1 MKRMLINATQQEELR
16 VAIVDGQSL
25 YDIDIEQPAK
35 EQKKSNIYKGRITRL
50 EPSLEAAFVEYG
62 GDRHGF
68 LPLKEISRDYFL
80 PGTDPNK
87 HGIKELLKEGQE
99 IVVQVDKEERG
110 NKGAALT
117 TFISLA
123 GRYMVLMPNSPRAGG
138 VSRRIEGEDR
148 QALKE
153 AMDKL
158 NIPDDMGIIIRTAG
172 VGRDAEELQWDL
184 DYLLQVWRSI
194 TDAALAKPAAF
205 LIYQESRLIVRA
217 LRDYLRADIGEI
229 LIDSEPVFQEA
240 KDFVEQVMPHNVR
253 KLKLYKDSIPLFNRY
268 QIESQIENAYERQVR
283 LPSGGSIVIDQTE
296 ALTAVDVNSAR
307 ATKGGDIEETA
318 FNTNLEAADEVAR
331 QLRLRD
337 LGGLVVVDFIDMES
351 SRHQREVEERLKNA
365 LKADRARVQIGRIS
379 RFGLLEMSRQRLRP
393 SLGESSQ
400 LVCPRCAGHGR
411 MRSVESLS
419 LSILRLI
426 EEQAMKDSTGQ
437 VLVQAPHE
445 IANFLLNEKRRGLME
460 IEQRHDVPIVIVADD
475 QLETPHFNVQ
485 RIREGE
491 LGEETTKP
499 SYYRTSPR
507 KQEVH
512 ALTRANLNIPPA
524 PAVRAVKPTSPAPI
538 REERSEDEER
548 PKPVAAA
555 ATPRPVAA
563 QPQAQRPAAV
573 AAVAAKPKPGL
584 WSRIMGALGLA
595 TTPKPEP
602 SEAQQRTQREGRDGR
617 PAREERGNRG
627 ENRRNEGRSEGR
639 NDGRNEGRSDGRSD
653 KPAETRGEARGEQ
666 QRERGNRPQKGGGG
680 QQQQPKQPQE
690 ERADKDNGRNNRQ
703 NPRQDGRGDKL
714 EGKPERPDRGEV
726 GRRERSAEPVAA
738 APDRPS
744 RAEAQ
749 AERRERA
756 AEAQAAR
763 PSPELMDAAAL
774 AAAAA
779 VAAEASATG
788 AEVLNPEA
796 AAENGADTGTAGRRR
811 RGRRGGRRRRREGGA
826 AGEGSDQALGL
837 DDEAEG
843 EDEAEEKV
851 AAAVAPTRA
860 ARPAVAV
867 EAVAVTANDDAAE
880 LVPAAAETDDDS
892 EIVARAPEAPAR
904 GEAPI
909 FVPVPMPRAATAA
922 AESAQAARAEAAEAD
937 PAPTPRPP
945 RPPRVRAPAEA
956 AAAATVAA
964 VTSPVAVEALEA
976 PAAPA
981 QVAVEVATAAAEV
994 RIEAPAEAAVVTT
1007 IAAETPAVATDK
1019 AAATAEAPAVVT
1031 EVASSVVETA
1041 PPAPVAS
1048 LIEPVAAAQAV
1059 EPVQAPPAATLEAE
1073 AATVATPRSP
1083 AVVEPAPAEAVE
1095 VVIAAAPAAAA
1106 VAVVEAAP
1114 VVVAE
1119 ATHAV
1124 PVVAAVIEVP
1134 APAQMPA
1141 TETATTGPTA
1151 AEAEAK
1157 VEVVIERVAEVKPVS
1172 EVVIAPP
1179 APVVVA
1185 SPPAAFVPVETAI
1198 EVATPAVVEAGAT
1211 PAVEVSIEPTLA
1223 KPAAVVA
1230 EATDANAVESSPIDD
1245 AAAQPAAEPRQ
1256 ERLI

>member
-62 GDRHGF
+62 GERHGF

-80 PGTDPNK
+80 AGTDPNK

-99 IVVQVDKEERG
+99 VVVQVDKEERG

-229 LIDSEPVFQEA
+229 LIDSEPMFQEA
-240 KDFVEQVMPHNVR
+240 RDFVEQVMPHTLR
-253 KLKLYKDSIPLFNRY
+253 KLKLYKDNIPLFNRY

-351 SRHQREVEERLKNA
+351 NRHQREVEERLKNA

-400 LVCPRCAGHGR
+400 IVCPRCAGHGR
-411 MRSVESLS
+411 MRSVDSLS

-426 EEQAMKDSTGQ
+426 EEQAMKDNTGQ

-460 IEQRHDVPIVIVADD
+460 IEQRHDVPVVIVADD

-491 LGEETTKP
+491 LGEETSKP

-524 PAVRAVKPTSPAPI
+524 PAVKAVKPASPAPI
-538 REERSEDEER
+538 REDREDEEPR
-548 PKPVAAA
+548 AKPAPQPQKPQQVASQ
-555 ATPRPVAA
+555 PR
-563 QPQAQRPAAV
+563 PQAQPAPTV
-573 AAVAAKPKPGL
+573 KKPGL
-584 WSRIMGALGLA
+584 WSRLLGVLGIGAA
-595 TTPKPEP
+595 ETPAAPPAREGK
-602 SEAQQRTQREGRDGR
+602 REGRDGR
-617 PAREERGNRG
+617 RDRDQRREERRGERNEQRGDNRNEARGGQDGRGNKPQKGQQAQGGKPQVDERGPRPNQDERSENRG
-627 ENRRNEGRSEGR
+627 KQGKPQEAQRP
-639 NDGRNEGRSDGRSD
+639 D
-653 KPAETRGEARGEQ
+653 KPERGERPERGDKAERGEAR
-666 QRERGNRPQKGGGG
+666 RERGGSEANA
-680 QQQQPKQPQE
+680 E
-690 ERADKDNGRNNRQ
+690 TRAARN
-703 NPRQDGRGDKL
+703 
-714 EGKPERPDRGEV
+714 E
-726 GRRERSAEPVAA
+726 
-738 APDRPS
+738 
-744 RAEAQ
+744 
-749 AERRERA
+749 ERRESKT
-756 AEAQAAR
+756 AEAGKPADTV
-763 PSPELMDAAAL
+763 EAL
-774 AAAAA
+774 AA
-779 VAAEASATG
+779 VAAATAAVTASVSES
-788 AEVLNPEA
+788 AESAPEA
-796 AAENGADTGTAGRRR
+796 GTDAAATAEGGRRR
-811 RGRRGGRRRRREGGA
+811 RGRRGGRRRRREAGA
-826 AGEGSDQALGL
+826 PGEANGSDQALGL
-837 DDEAEG
+837 DDEDG
-843 EDEAEEKV
+843 EESEASLDAS
-851 AAAVAPTRA
+851 AADATQEVAPRVERA
-860 ARPAVAV
+860 VNSTSEALDEDSAV
-867 EAVAVTANDDAAE
+867 
-880 LVPAAAETDDDS
+880 PQ
-892 EIVARAPEAPAR
+892 APEAPAQ
-904 GEAPI
+904 GEAPP
-909 FVPVPMPRAATAA
+909 FVPVPLPRPAAAAAASAAAAAAVLAAPVEGAAPSRPETQAVTEQATARAVETVVEATHAPAAHAASATVTPAATMDEVATDATPDVVMPRPPVDPQT
-922 AESAQAARAEAAEAD
+922 AESADVSAAASASAATPASVGETGAAQAIAESTAPITTIAAVETVQSPASAASEMVAAAAVETQPPVADETATPVEAPIAPPIESRIAEAPAATVVDSVVAQTSPVEADQVPTSDAAVDAPVVAVAVAEAEAEAEADQAAAVDAERAAVAPRVDEAAEA
-937 PAPTPRPP
+937 
-945 RPPRVRAPAEA
+945 
-956 AAAATVAA
+956 
-964 VTSPVAVEALEA
+964 
-976 PAAPA
+976 
-981 QVAVEVATAAAEV
+981 Q
-994 RIEAPAEAAVVTT
+994 
-1007 IAAETPAVATDK
+1007 
-1019 AAATAEAPAVVT
+1019 
-1031 EVASSVVETA
+1031 
-1041 PPAPVAS
+1041 
-1048 LIEPVAAAQAV
+1048 
-1059 EPVQAPPAATLEAE
+1059 
-1073 AATVATPRSP
+1073 
-1083 AVVEPAPAEAVE
+1083 
-1095 VVIAAAPAAAA
+1095 
-1106 VAVVEAAP
+1106 
-1114 VVVAE
+1114 
-1119 ATHAV
+1119 
-1124 PVVAAVIEVP
+1124 
-1134 APAQMPA
+1134 
-1141 TETATTGPTA
+1141 
-1151 AEAEAK
+1151 
-1157 VEVVIERVAEVKPVS
+1157 
-1172 EVVIAPP
+1172 
-1179 APVVVA
+1179 
-1185 SPPAAFVPVETAI
+1185 
-1198 EVATPAVVEAGAT
+1198 
-1211 PAVEVSIEPTLA
+1211 
-1223 KPAAVVA
+1223 
-1230 EATDANAVESSPIDD
+1230 
-1245 AAAQPAAEPRQ
+1245 PRQ

>member
-62 GDRHGF
+62 GERHGF

-229 LIDSEPVFQEA
+229 LIDSEPMFQEA
-240 KDFVEQVMPHNVR
+240 RDFVEQVMPNTLR
-253 KLKLYKDSIPLFNRY
+253 KLKLYKDNIPLFNRY

-351 SRHQREVEERLKNA
+351 NRHQREVEERLKNA

-400 LVCPRCAGHGR
+400 TVCPRCAGHGR
-411 MRSVESLS
+411 MRSVDSLS

-426 EEQAMKDSTGQ
+426 EEQAMKDNTGQ

-445 IANFLLNEKRRGLME
+445 IANFLLNEKRRGLLE
-460 IEQRHDVPIVIVADD
+460 IEQRHDVPVVIVADD

-491 LGEETTKP
+491 LGEETSKP

-524 PAVRAVKPTSPAPI
+524 PAVKAVKPASPAPI
-538 REERSEDEER
+538 REDREDEEPR
-548 PKPVAAA
+548 AKPAPQPQKPQQVA
-555 ATPRPVAA
+555 TQPRPQV
-563 QPQAQRPAAV
+563 QPAPT
-573 AAVAAKPKPGL
+573 AKKPGL
-584 WSRIMGALGLA
+584 WSRLLGALGIGA
-595 TTPKPEP
+595 A
-602 SEAQQRTQREGRDGR
+602 EAPPAPAAREGKREGRDGR
-617 PAREERGNRG
+617 RDRDQRREERRNERGERSEQRGDNRNESRSGQDGRGNKPQKGQQPQGGKPQGEERGPRPNPDERSENRG
-627 ENRRNEGRSEGR
+627 KQGKPQDAQRP
-639 NDGRNEGRSDGRSD
+639 D
-653 KPAETRGEARGEQ
+653 KPERGERPERGDKAERGEAR
-666 QRERGNRPQKGGGG
+666 RERGGSEAN
-680 QQQQPKQPQE
+680 
-690 ERADKDNGRNNRQ
+690 
-703 NPRQDGRGDKL
+703 
-714 EGKPERPDRGEV
+714 
-726 GRRERSAEPVAA
+726 
-738 APDRPS
+738 
-744 RAEAQ
+744 AEAR
-749 AERRERA
+749 AARTEERRESRASEAGKPAEAIEALAAVATATAAVTASVSENAETA
-756 AEAQAAR
+756 AEA
-763 PSPELMDAAAL
+763 
-774 AAAAA
+774 
-779 VAAEASATG
+779 
-788 AEVLNPEA
+788 
-796 AAENGADTGTAGRRR
+796 GADTAATAEGGRRR
-811 RGRRGGRRRRREGGA
+811 RGRRGGRRRRREAGA
-826 AGEGSDQALGL
+826 AGEANGSDQALGL
-837 DDEAEG
+837 DDEDG
-843 EDEAEEKV
+843 DEAEGS
-851 AAAVAPTRA
+851 
-860 ARPAVAV
+860 V
-867 EAVAVTANDDAAE
+867 EANTAD
-880 LVPAAAETDDDS
+880 AAAEAAPRVERAMNSAAEAQDEDS
-892 EIVARAPEAPAR
+892 AVPQAPEAPAQ
-904 GEAPI
+904 GEAPP
-909 FVPVPMPRAATAA
+909 FVPVPL
-922 AESAQAARAEAAEAD
+922 
-937 PAPTPRPP
+937 PRP
-945 RPPRVRAPAEA
+945 A
-956 AAAATVAA
+956 AAAA
-964 VTSPVAVEALEA
+964 
-976 PAAPA
+976 
-981 QVAVEVATAAAEV
+981 
-994 RIEAPAEAAVVTT
+994 
-1007 IAAETPAVATDK
+1007 
-1019 AAATAEAPAVVT
+1019 
-1031 EVASSVVETA
+1031 AS
-1041 PPAPVAS
+1041 
-1048 LIEPVAAAQAV
+1048 
-1059 EPVQAPPAATLEAE
+1059 
-1073 AATVATPRSP
+1073 
-1083 AVVEPAPAEAVE
+1083 
-1095 VVIAAAPAAAA
+1095 AAAA
-1106 VAVVEAAP
+1106 VAVVAASIDGPEPSRPETHATSEVAQAPAVEPVVAP
-1114 VVVAE
+1114 VIE
-1119 ATHAV
+1119 AVHETAPQAVPADIAPATTADVDAV
-1124 PVVAAVIEVP
+1124 PVVAVTHPLIDAQPAPVASAASPAAADVTEPDAQQPTAESSAQDTTIAAPETVESPASAAREVATGAAVEARPPVADEAATPVEAVIT
-1134 APAQMPA
+1134 APA
-1141 TETATTGPTA
+1141 ESRI
-1151 AEAEAK
+1151 AEAPAAAVVDTVVAANLPE
-1157 VEVVIERVAEVKPVS
+1157 EVDPALMSAAEVK
-1172 EVVIAPP
+1172 
-1179 APVVVA
+1179 
-1185 SPPAAFVPVETAI
+1185 
-1198 EVATPAVVEAGAT
+1198 
-1211 PAVEVSIEPTLA
+1211 
-1223 KPAAVVA
+1223 AVVA
-1230 EATDANAVESSPIDD
+1230 TDTSAEQP
-1245 AAAQPAAEPRQ
+1245 AAADAEPAAAASRVDEAAEAEPRQ